1 VVTDHNGWRSFLL
14 LPRLNSRRGPEY
26 SCKNNAL
33 IDFPIAPLTE
43 EQIMNTIPSPTAQEA
58 VMDAFLSRV
67 GEGVGLAAVMTSIL
81 LWATLGEAWLR

>member
-1 VVTDHNGWRSFLL
+1 MNMLAS
-14 LPRLNSRRGPEY
+14 
-26 SCKNNAL
+26 
-33 IDFPIAPLTE
+33 PI
-43 EQIMNTIPSPTAQEA
+43 AQEA